1 MQTQTLIQSLVV
13 LAALGA
19 TAYFLF
25 NKRNTDTSSLSIIT
39 VSIAAWAAA
48 ALLFGLSK
56 PAISLDTLTSLH
68 YLCAASA
75 AIGQFV
81 FSHIYTNRVS
91 WMNNRVRWLHAAA
104 VLTVFAIPLTLQAA
118 YWTSSIKPL
127 LFNEGNSIGERI
139 NSLYIMGVLVISV
152 TFLVDTFVRKP
163 NVHLMRS
170 GSIMIGALLPLLGQ
184 FAIAFGMDLQ
194 AEIHYSIAFYSL
206 AVTGFAYGL
215 FSKSL
220 IETTP
225 VTRDFVVEGMDDGW
239 MVVDNKDR
247 VIDLNGAAEDLIGL
261 SHEKIYGEPITQ
273 ILTDWPNLLSSSK
286 GNKEIEMRRSV
297 KSKNDWRYLNIRISK
312 LTDQNNADF
321 GHLILW
327 RDVTG
332 RKLATE
338 ARQRARDE
346 LFVLMNAVSNAA
358 SRSVKVD
365 DFLSESSYQIVY
377 SFRSQAVAVLL
388 IEKEHGSPMQLELR
402 SQFGLSADAEKFF
415 GRDSMTKAMT
425 TWLVNNT
432 ENQPLAIDKSGEPTE
447 LSAGLAKLGFECALL
462 IPLLINTEHE
472 SQLIGCMC
480 LARNENIPYTQDEV
494 VRLSTISNHIAT
506 LIDNDRRRQFSIAL
520 GERQRLLRDLHDSVS
535 QKLYGLV
542 ALTEAAQ
549 AGIEAGS
556 QIAPLQ
562 VLTRI
567 GENARQAVK
576 EMRLFLYEM
585 QPVDLKDGLV
595 SSLQYR
601 LTAVEGR
608 ADIKARLIADDDIQL
623 TKDKE
628 IALYYI
634 AQEALNNILRHA
646 HAKKISITLKQTR
659 QNVILTIIDDGRGFE
674 IKKLEQGG
682 LGLNNMKDRALQVNG
697 KYKITSKPGAGTK
710 ITVSVGRKR

>member
-1 MQTQTLIQSLVV
+1 MQTQILIQSLVI
-13 LAALGA
+13 LTALGA
-19 TAYFLF
+19 TAYYLF
-25 NKRNTDTSSLSIIT
+25 NKRNLDTSSLSIIT
-39 VSIAAWAAA
+39 ISIAAWGGA
-48 ALLFGLSK
+48 ALLF
-56 PAISLDTLTSLH
+56 SLPTPVINRETLTSIH
-68 YLCAASA
+68 YLCVAAA

-81 FSHIYTNRVS
+81 FAHIYTNRVS

-104 VLTVFAIPLTLQAA
+104 VLVVFGIPLALQAA
-118 YWTSSIKPL
+118 FWTDSLKTN
-127 LFNEGNSIGERI
+127 LFLGVNSIGERI
-139 NSLYIMGVLVISV
+139 NSLYAVSVLVTSI

-163 NVHLMRS
+163 TIHLMRS
-170 GSIMIGALLPLLGQ
+170 GSIMIGALLPLAAQ
-184 FAIAFGMDLQ
+184 FIFSADMDLQ
-194 AEIHYSIAFYSL
+194 AEINFSILIYSL
-206 AVTGFAYGL
+206 TVIGFTYGL

-239 MVVDNKDR
+239 MVVDNKNR
-247 VIDLNGAAEDLIGL
+247 VIDLNGAAEELIGL

-273 ILTDWPNLLSSSK
+273 ILTDWPKMLSSTK

-297 KSKNDWRYLNIRISK
+297 KSKNEWRYLNIHISK
-312 LTDQNNADF
+312 LTDQNNVDF

-358 SRSVKVD
+358 SRSVKVE

-377 SFRSQAVAVLL
+377 SFRSQAVAIFLM
-388 IEKEHGSPMQLELR
+388 EQEHGQPMRLELR
-402 SQFGLSADAEKFF
+402 SHFGLSAVGEKVF
-415 GRDSMTKAMT
+415 GKNSMTDAMVN
-425 TWLVNNT
+425 WLVNNI
-432 ENQPLAIDKSGEPTE
+432 ENQPLTIDKTSEPSP
-447 LSAGLAKLGFECALL
+447 LSAGFSKLGFECTVL
-462 IPLLINTEHE
+462 IPLLITTEHE
-472 SQLIGCMC
+472 NQLIGCLC
-480 LARNENIPYTQDEV
+480 LGRNENIPYSSDEL

-506 LIDNDRRRQFSIAL
+506 LIDNDRRRQFSISQS
-520 GERQRLLRDLHDSVS
+520 ERQRLLRDLHDSVS

-549 AGIEAGS
+549 AGMEAGS

-585 QPVDLKDGLV
+585 QPMDLKDGLV
-595 SSLQYR
+595 STLHHR

-608 ADIKARLIADDDIQL
+608 ADIKARLIADEDIQL
-623 TKDKE
+623 TKDNE

-646 HAKKISITLKQTR
+646 HAKTVSITLKQTR
-659 QNVILTIIDDGRGFE
+659 QNVILTITDDGRGFDH
-674 IKKLEQGG
+674 KNVDQGG
-682 LGLNNMKDRALQVNG
+682 LGLSTMKERALQANG
-697 KYKITSKPGAGTK
+697 KYKITSKVGSGTK
-710 ITVSVGRKR
+710 ITVTVGRKR